1 MIITK
6 AHHAETINIMHQ
18 SLNTQKE
25 KTGSLDLGPDIIDNE
40 LALVKQLLIEQLNRY
55 SKSPF
60 VNDVLRHF
68 KTTGGKILRT
78 RLVLL
83 SGLVCGKISKKHIL
97 VAAILE
103 LIHSATLLHD
113 DVIDEG
119 KKRRGKATVNN
130 LCGNAL
136 AVLLG
141 DLLLSCAFR
150 MCSDLDSEIIGIIA
164 ETASRVCEGEIMQ
177 TQQRRNWKLTEAEY
191 LDIITEKSA
200 VFFRN
205 CCFIGAKLSDAVETA
220 SGALADFGLDLGIAF
235 QITDD
240 LLDIVGDENQTG
252 KTLGSDVNNNLTLA
266 VIHLLANSAE
276 DQKDSLIEKLIWA
289 AGDRKCL
296 SDLLKSG
303 GALEYSS
310 RKVKCFS
317 ERAVSALEP
326 LPQSPA
332 KDSLIEIAGYVAS
345 RV

>member
-1 MIITK
+1 M
-6 AHHAETINIMHQ
+6 N
-18 SLNTQKE
+18 S
-25 KTGSLDLGPDIIDNE
+25 GLGIIDNE
-40 LALVKQLLIEQLNRY
+40 LALVKKLLIEQLNRY
-55 SKSPF
+55 SESAF

-68 KTTGGKILRT
+68 QATSGKMFRP

-83 SGLVCGKISKKHIL
+83 SGLSCGEISEKHIL
-97 VAAILE
+97 VAAIQE
-103 LIHSATLLHD
+103 LIHDATLLHD
-113 DVIDEG
+113 DVIDDG
-119 KKRRGKATVNN
+119 QKRRGQATVNK
-130 LCGNAL
+130 LCGNEL

-150 MCSDLDSEIIGIIA
+150 MCSELDSEIIGIIA

-205 CCFIGAKLSDAVETA
+205 CCFIGAKLSDAIEAA
-220 SGALADFGLDLGIAF
+220 SGALADFGLNLGIAF

-240 LLDIVGDENQTG
+240 LLDMVGDENQTG

-266 VIHLLANSAE
+266 VIHLLASSPE
-276 DQKDSLIEKLIWA
+276 GEKDSIREKLISA
-289 AGDRKCL
+289 AGDRKRL
-296 SDLLKSG
+296 SDILKSG

-310 RKVKCFS
+310 RKAKYFS
-317 ERAVSALEP
+317 EKAVSALEP
-326 LPQSPA
+326 IPSGPA